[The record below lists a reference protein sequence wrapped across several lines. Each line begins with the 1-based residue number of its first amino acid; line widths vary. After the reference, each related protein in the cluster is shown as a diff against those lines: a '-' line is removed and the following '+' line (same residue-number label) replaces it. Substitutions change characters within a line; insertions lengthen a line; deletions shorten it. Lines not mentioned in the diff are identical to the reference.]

1 MRSRHRPSVLFFFF
15 MYSYTVQTGPRS
27 PTGSVWVLYRYTPIV
42 SWRHRSMFVFCWWL
56 VKFAFLTNFIIISWV
71 ELKVWNA
78 LSLIAILVWKPVINI
93 IIILNDFTNRRYT
106 LLLLCFTIYFSI
118 CFWWDIVWVDVYF
131 LFLPMFPFAQ
141 KVMKFGENVQC
152 KTSLL
157 ESVLKWCTVLHISS
171 VQLI

>member
-1 MRSRHRPSVLFFFF
+1 

-93 IIILNDFTNRRYT
+93 IIILNDFTNRRYP
-106 LLLLCFTIYFSI
+106 LLLLFYHIFQYLFLVGHSLSGRLFSVPSHVSI
-118 CFWWDIVWVDVYF
+118 CSESDEVWGKCAVQNISVGIGVKMVHSTTYIFCTIDIRVFWAF
-131 LFLPMFPFAQ
+131 Q
-141 KVMKFGENVQC
+141 N
-152 KTSLL
+152 
-157 ESVLKWCTVLHISS
+157 HI
-171 VQLI
+171 IYD